1 MEVKNV
7 DNKISFG
14 YKTLLKDLWMK
25 GELPTV
31 KYGLYRKKLTKKN
44 CSNEHLIPHSL
55 GGPTN
60 PSNIALAD
68 KFINNARGNSDIRLF
83 LTIDDIKQYLLQ
95 FVDVI
100 VKKNNKII
108 FSGNEYIKGIIP
120 TFKKLGFKFDD
131 KKARIDMYL

>member
-1 MEVKNV
+1 MEVNKV
-7 DNKISFG
+7 DNVSFG

-31 KYGLYRKKLTKKN
+31 KYGLYKKKLTKKN

-55 GGPTN
+55 GGPTS

-68 KFINNARGNSDIRLF
+68 KFINNARGNKDIRMF
-83 LTIDDIKQYLLQ
+83 LTVEDIKLYLSQ
-95 FVDVI
+95 FVDVV
-100 VKKNNKII
+100 VKKNKKVI

-120 TFKKLGFKFDD
+120 TFEKLGFKLKDD
-131 KKARIDMYL
+131 KARIDMYL